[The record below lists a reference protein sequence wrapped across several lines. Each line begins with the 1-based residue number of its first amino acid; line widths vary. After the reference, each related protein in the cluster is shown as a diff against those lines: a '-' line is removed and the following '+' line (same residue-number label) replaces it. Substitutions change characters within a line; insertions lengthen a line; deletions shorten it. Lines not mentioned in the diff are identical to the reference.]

1 MRVLAVIVVAALT
14 ASPALAQQQPI
25 HASIQKAAEAAAPDG
40 AALSRES
47 AGKSPVFWTGLVLG
61 IAGVTTSALGLT
73 VFRVEDSS
81 TGNAP
86 TGTYQACV
94 AQRDSIP
101 IYATNQCDALKGK
114 NLGLL
119 WGGVALAGAGAALMI
134 GSQRTSASL
143 SPGRIGLV
151 HRVRF

>member
-1 MRVLAVIVVAALT
+1 
-14 ASPALAQQQPI
+14 
-25 HASIQKAAEAAAPDG
+25 
-40 AALSRES
+40 
-47 AGKSPVFWTGLVLG
+47 VFWTGLALG
-61 IAGVTTSALGLT
+61 IAGVTTSALGVT
-73 VFRVEDSS
+73 VFRVDDSS

-86 TGTYQACV
+86 AGT
-94 AQRDSIP
+94 
-101 IYATNQCDALKGK
+101 GK

-143 SPGRIGLV
+143 SPGRVGLV